1 MKWAGGGL
9 ALVLI
14 AGVIWIM
21 QAPVANEFG
30 RVVVLLSA
38 DNQTAG
44 NGLEQSRDAITDAGM
59 SLTAKGGGELIIL
72 KAGGGPAREVATS
85 DLLIKGPDGQ
95 PEHDREVIEGAAKAA
110 IDKAFSDATAA
121 RVSGEGRNVLSLLTA
136 AADHAPPA
144 GQPFDIFMVGFGLGT
159 VDPADAR
166 VQLAADPGQAV
177 AAAANR
183 LPRLD
188 DATIHLIFPAAAGEQ
203 EPLNV
208 ATVQWRRAYWEDLAS
223 AVGARIGDV
232 TATNVP
238 ADPAPN
244 ANPAPTIPNIE
255 DPTPVPPAPIP
266 DPTPPGEP
274 QPEPPPT
281 RLGGGMFLPDS
292 AEFADLALATAQL
305 TPIAEA
311 WISHPGAYGQVLC
324 IGRTANV
331 GPPDG
336 AIALSQ
342 LRAAAAGGLLTSLGV
357 TNVVTE
363 GKGYSSPVP
372 DLDPLDPAQ
381 RSVSCQLIPNV

>member
-21 QAPVANEFG
+21 QAPVATEFG

-188 DATIHLIFPAAAGEQ
+188 GATIHLIFPAAAGEQ

-244 ANPAPTIPNIE
+244 ANPAPPIPNIP

-266 DPTPPGEP
+266 APDPAS
-274 QPEPPPT
+274 
-281 RLGGGMFLPDS
+281 RFPDS
-292 AEFADLALATAQL
+292 PAATGGVGGQHVPTKFGRVRRRRDGNGAAQTHRRRL
-305 TPIAEA
+305 DGL
-311 WISHPGAYGQVLC
+311 SGRVQRGSC
-324 IGRTANV
+324 IGRTADRP
-331 GPPDG
+331 GRT
-336 AIALSQ
+336 AIVLSQ
-342 LRAAAAGGLLTSLGV
+342 LRAEAAGSILTAL
-357 TNVVTE
+357 
-363 GKGYSSPVP
+363 
-372 DLDPLDPAQ
+372 A
-381 RSVSCQLIPNV
+381 

>member
-21 QAPVANEFG
+21 QAPVATEFG

-244 ANPAPTIPNIE
+244 ANPAPPIPNIE

-266 DPTPPGEP
+266 DPTP
-274 QPEPPPT
+274 T
-281 RLGGGMFLPDS
+281 RASLNQTRRHRWCW
-292 AEFADLALATAQL
+292 LAARSCPIRPSSSTSHMATAQL
-305 TPIAEA
+305 KRRSPTPGLA
-311 WISHPGAYGQVLC
+311 HPGAYGRCCALVAHCQ
-324 IGRTANV
+324 V
-331 GPPDG
+331 GPEDS

-342 LRAAAAGGLLTSLGV
+342 LRAEAAGAF
-357 TNVVTE
+357 
-363 GKGYSSPVP
+363 SP
-372 DLDPLDPAQ
+372 A
-381 RSVSCQLIPNV
+381 SA

>member
-1 MKWAGGGL
+1 MTYTKARPGHSRPSRRPPTQRSQSLRGRPNNHGRRPSRKPGPPSWMKWAGGGL

-21 QAPVANEFG
+21 QAPVATEFG

-72 KAGGGPAREVATS
+72 KAGGGPARVVATS

-121 RVSGEGRNVLSLLTA
+121 PVRDEGRNVLSLLTA

-177 AAAANR
+177 AAAAHR

-188 DATIHLIFPAAAGEQ
+188 GATIHLVFPAAAGEQ

-244 ANPAPTIPNIE
+244 ANPAPPIPNIE
-255 DPTPVPPAPIP
+255 DPTPVPPQPIP
-266 DPTPPGEP
+266 DRRHRASP

-281 RLGGGMFLPDS
+281 YSVVARS
-292 AEFADLALATAQL
+292 C
-305 TPIAEA
+305 PIR
-311 WISHPGAYGQVLC
+311 Q
-324 IGRTANV
+324 
-331 GPPDG
+331 
-336 AIALSQ
+336 
-342 LRAAAAGGLLTSLGV
+342 
-357 TNVVTE
+357 
-363 GKGYSSPVP
+363 SSPTSHW
-372 DLDPLDPAQ
+372 Q
-381 RSVSCQLIPNV
+381 QHN